1 MQKVFVQSLLT
12 AICLVFV
19 LGCSDAKPTVSFL
32 RPMDNF
38 EFKPSSDVVTSTL
51 TTIPLKAEC
60 SRFITSVDLSFDG
73 GATWIASDTYDSG
86 YVICTKDGTYE
97 ISLSNSKSPMS
108 SMTISSGDSFT
119 VKFRAWSRA
128 GMYVYRDVTI
138 RYVPPAQIKQG
149 ILAGAG
155 TQTGTG
161 LVLRGRI
168 LSHQQQTASG
178 GGFKVSGRVAE

>member
-1 MQKVFVQSLLT
+1 MQKVFVQSLM
-12 AICLVFV
+12 AVFCLVFV

-38 EFKPSSDVVTSTL
+38 EFKPSKDVVTSTL
-51 TTIPLKAEC
+51 TAIPLHAEC

-73 GATWIASDTYDSG
+73 GSSWIGSSAYDSD

-97 ISLSNSKSPMS
+97 ITLSNSKSPMN
-108 SMTISSGDSFT
+108 SMTINNGDSFT

-128 GMYVYRDVTI
+128 GMYVYRDVTV

-161 LVLRGRI
+161 LILRGRI

-178 GGFKVSGRVAE
+178 GGFKISGRVAE

>member
-1 MQKVFVQSLLT
+1 MQRVFVQSVLT
-12 AICLVFV
+12 VFCLVFV

-38 EFKPSSDVVTSTL
+38 EFKPSKDVVTSTL
-51 TTIPLKAEC
+51 TTIPLHAEC

-73 GATWIASDTYDSG
+73 GTTWTSSDAYDPG
-86 YVICTKDGTYE
+86 YVICSKDGTYE
-97 ISLSNSKSPMS
+97 ITLSNSKAPLN
-108 SMTISSGDSFT
+108 SMTINNGDSFI

-128 GMYVYRDVTI
+128 GIYVYREVTV

-155 TQTGTG
+155 VQTGTG

-168 LSHQQQTASG
+168 LAHQQQTASG